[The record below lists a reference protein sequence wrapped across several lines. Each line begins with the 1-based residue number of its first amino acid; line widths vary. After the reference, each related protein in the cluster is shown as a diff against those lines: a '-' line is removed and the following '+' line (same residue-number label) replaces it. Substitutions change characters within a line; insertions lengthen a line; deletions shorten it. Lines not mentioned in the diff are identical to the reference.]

1 MSTERRD
8 ATMPIFQTCSTWDV
22 RKNNAISV
30 DLPFLNPIWIAGKR
44 LASSA
49 SLLSLAAA
57 IASISFPVI
66 FRRAIEHQTLARL

>member
-1 MSTERRD
+1 MSKERKD
-8 ATMPIFQTCSTWDV
+8 TTIPFFQTCSTWDV

-57 IASISFPVI
+57 IASISFPVV
-66 FRRAIEHQTLARL
+66 FRRVIGCQALARL

>member
-1 MSTERRD
+1 
-8 ATMPIFQTCSTWDV
+8 MPIFQTCSTWDV

-49 SLLSLAAA
+49 SLLSLA
-57 IASISFPVI
+57 V
-66 FRRAIEHQTLARL
+66 ARLPQADCPCTLESVWKVS